1 MLDLEK
7 AKKLGADK
15 IVLLS
20 LFALSL
26 LIARVIVAMKTSI
39 VLSKPVELRH
49 SGLSIRL
56 PDKNGW
62 QCAKDW
68 EYKRNAFVLSSLFN
82 PGGARVSANIRCIY
96 LFAAD
101 RGSPRDWLEEEILR
115 FEAESTQTGASQT
128 EGLTFD
134 WVYLTE
140 KDSPANML
148 IATARLP
155 EGRWLDIEI
164 VETVGESELIS
175 QVFEKI
181 IANLRF
187 EQNELLQT
195 GGRVVEQIKDKGL
208 TELIPN
214 QGVQL
219 FFVVKNA
226 AEENIGFAMDH
237 VDRTSTYGADNI
249 EGAGFLYTRT
259 PRAREEASMFQC
271 DDKLSQLSWQSQ
283 TRIGNMRSSRELNI
297 SSTGLLTVM
306 GQSRGGG
313 ERQYLL
319 NPAAVPYAVIEAV
332 FNQMITDNLQEIMVD
347 IIYHD
352 GQVKPVVISFAEPG
366 PSSPDSS
373 SDAVYIVKLQQLNE
387 DRIGEE
393 FHLDNQMNA
402 IKRIIKQNGI
412 YILQSSTLEDVIRM
426 FPERADDVLQRSRM
440 LSGDKDNSF

>member
-26 LIARVIVAMKTSI
+26 LIARVIVATKTSI

-68 EYKRNAFVLSSLFN
+68 EYKRNAFVLSSFFN
-82 PGGARVSANIRCIY
+82 PGGAQVSANVRCTY
-96 LFAAD
+96 LLAAD
-101 RGSPRDWLEEEILR
+101 RSSPRDWLEEEILR
-115 FEAESTQTGASQT
+115 FEVENTQTGASQT

-134 WVYLTE
+134 WAYLAE
-140 KDSPANML
+140 KDSLANML

-195 GGRVVEQIKDKGL
+195 GGRVIEQIKDKGL
-208 TELIPN
+208 TEIIPN

-219 FFVVKNA
+219 FFVVKDA
-226 AEENIGFAMDH
+226 AEKNIGFAMDH
-237 VDRTSTYGADNI
+237 VDRTLTYGADNI
-249 EGAGFLYTRT
+249 EGTGFLYTRT

-306 GQSRGGG
+306 GQSRGG

-332 FNQMITDNLQEIMVD
+332 FNQMIIDNLQEIMVD

-352 GQVKPVVISFAEPG
+352 GQVKPVVISFAELE

-373 SDAVYIVKLQQLNE
+373 SDAAYIVKLQHLNE
-387 DRIGEE
+387 DQIGEE

-402 IKRIIKQNGI
+402 VKRIIRQNGI
-412 YILQSSTLEDVIRM
+412 YILQGSTLEDVIRM

-440 LSGDKDNSF
+440 LDGDEKNYL